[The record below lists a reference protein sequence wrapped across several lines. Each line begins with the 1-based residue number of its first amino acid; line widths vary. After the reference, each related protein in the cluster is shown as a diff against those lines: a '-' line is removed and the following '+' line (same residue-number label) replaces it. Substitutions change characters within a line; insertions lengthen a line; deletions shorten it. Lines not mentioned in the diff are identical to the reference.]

1 MNKFLIV
8 SAVFIA
14 GALLL
19 CNLEVPA
26 SSLNTHQQYREY
38 LSKFNKPEPT
48 EVEFMYRASIFEKF
62 LIQMEKHN
70 SDNSQSWKMGV
81 NQFSDLTQEEFMN
94 TYLGEKNSAT
104 PQLKEEEINA
114 GFAG

>member
-1 MNKFLIV
+1 
-8 SAVFIA
+8 
-14 GALLL
+14 
-19 CNLEVPA
+19 
-26 SSLNTHQQYREY
+26 
-38 LSKFNKPEPT
+38 
-48 EVEFMYRASIFEKF
+48 
-62 LIQMEKHN
+62 MEKHN